1 MSRNIKSFLG
11 ANTPGGFHS
20 LFGQLYNPYKDSRM
34 YIIKGGPGTGK
45 SSLMKKVSKAAQLL
59 DFDTEEIY
67 CSSDPLSLD
76 GVLVPQLG
84 LCLADGTAPHVI
96 EPMFPGASENIINL
110 GEFWDKERL
119 FENAE
124 QIRAATIEN
133 SLFHRRSTRYLA
145 AAGAISDD
153 TQKIAASGI
162 DFQKAES
169 FAVRFCAR
177 EAPKKKGADPG
188 KTTLRFLSAITP
200 VGPVFFDD
208 TVRSLA
214 SRIIGLVDE
223 YGAVSGFLTER
234 IVQTATKNG
243 YDVIACP
250 CPMRPT
256 EYEHIIIPELSL
268 ALLTVKSEHCMTVEA
283 DRLIHARRFFVSDVL
298 KSKRNRLSFAKK
310 AVKELTDESICLLN
324 KAKATHDRLERFYGE
339 AMDFDALNRFTKEF
353 IDREIYRRA

>member
-11 ANTPGGFHS
+11 ANTPNGFYS

-45 SSLMKKVSKAAQLL
+45 SSFMKKVSKAAQLL

-67 CSSDPLSLD
+67 CSSDPESLD
-76 GVLVPQLG
+76 GVIVPKLG

-110 GEFWDKERL
+110 GMFWDREKL

-133 SLFHRRSTRYLA
+133 SLFHRRSTRYLS

-153 TQKIAASGI
+153 AQKTVASGV
-162 DFQKAES
+162 DFQKAEG
-169 FAVRFCAR
+169 FAVRFCSR

-188 KTTLRFLSAITP
+188 KIKLRFLSAITP
-200 VGPVFFDD
+200 EGQIFFDS
-208 TVRSLA
+208 TVSSLA
-214 SRIIGLVDE
+214 SRVIGLEDE

-234 IVQTATKNG
+234 IAQTATKNG
-243 YDVIACP
+243 YDVIVCP

-256 EYEHIIIPELSL
+256 EFEHIIIPEPRL
-268 ALLTVKSEHCMTVEA
+268 ALLTVKSEHSMTVEF
-283 DRLIHARRFFVSDVL
+283 DRLIHARRFLSSDVL
-298 KSKRNRLSFAKK
+298 KAKRNRLTFAEKT
-310 AVKELTDESICLLN
+310 AKELTNESILLLN
-324 KAKATHDRLERFYGE
+324 KAKKTHDRLERFYVE
-339 AMDFDALNRFTKEF
+339 AMDFGALNRFTQDF
-353 IDREIYRRA
+353 IDREIYLRA